1 MGDGIETT
9 RRTLKDGL
17 RVEKTIETT
26 PNEEATVTLDVELQR
41 EAPSLVRV
49 VEPALESVPREEI
62 ELHADHGAEHWQIEE
77 AATFEREFEAGETYT
92 VVYRV
97 GGVDADRFETLD
109 VDPLV
114 DLSERPLDGVV
125 TPDDADPVRDF
136 IDGKRESLA
145 TPDSSVGGV
154 ELSFESSDRPDG
166 DPTDRADDSSG
177 SIVDDSATTDQREDE
192 TVTSESE
199 KREREREA
207 STATTPARD
216 DVSPTEPEADEES
229 PADGS
234 EDASSGSSTEEPP
247 QRRQESPSGPS
258 STETSSDDLGASLA
272 ATPAGGVA
280 RVLLRELREGHVDDE
295 TVEAL
300 RSELEPGRSQEVRI
314 DHLQSQVGEFA
325 AYVEMLES
333 VVDEYGPFEEVFEE
347 LQAETAA
354 LADTAESAQTD
365 IEGLSTTVEEVR
377 SDVDTV
383 AADTDRLRDGQEGL
397 RADHADL
404 EARIETME
412 AELEA
417 IHERLDELDAFR
429 QRLSGAFRE

>member
-9 RRTLKDGL
+9 HRTLEDGL

-26 PNEEATVTLDVELQR
+26 PNKEATVTLDVELQR

-77 AATFEREFEAGETYT
+77 TATFEREFEAGETYT

-97 GGVDADRFETLD
+97 GGVDADRFEALD
-109 VDPLV
+109 AGPLV

-125 TPDDADPVRDF
+125 APDDADPVRDF
-136 IDGKRESLA
+136 IDGKRASLA
-145 TPDSSVGGV
+145 APDSSVGGV

-166 DPTDRADDSSG
+166 DPTDRVDDSSG
-177 SIVDDSATTDQREDE
+177 SVADDSAATDQREDE

-199 KREREREA
+199 EREREA
-207 STATTPARD
+207 STATTPTRD
-216 DVSPTEPEADEES
+216 DVGPTELEADEES
-229 PADGS
+229 SSDVP

-247 QRRQESPSGPS
+247 QRRPETPSGPS

-272 ATPAGGVA
+272 ATPSGGVA

-314 DHLQSQVGEFA
+314 DHLQSQVSEFA

-333 VVDEYGPFEEVFEE
+333 VVNEYGPFEEVFED
-347 LQAETAA
+347 LQTETAA
-354 LADTAESAQTD
+354 LAATVESAQTG

-404 EARIETME
+404 EARIEAME
-412 AELEA
+412 TELEA